1 MMANLA
7 LRPGLAMVV
16 RTFISSSFRHVAA
29 RFTAIQAKPIDGA
42 DTEMT

>member
-16 RTFISSSFRHVAA
+16 RTFISSSFRQVAA
-29 RFTAIQAKPIDGA
+29 SFHGHTGKPIDGA